1 MKNILI
7 INGHQKYSS
16 AEGNLNQTLMNKM
29 VSFLSE
35 KNNVKTTIIQKG
47 YKIEEEQKNL
57 YGLILSFTKH
67 LSIGSVS
74 RAY

>member
-47 YKIEEEQKNL
+47 YKIEEEQKKI
-57 YGLILSFTKH
+57 YMG
-67 LSIGSVS
+67 
-74 RAY
+74 

>member
-35 KNNVKTTIIQKG
+35 KNNVKTTIIQKDI
-47 YKIEEEQKNL
+47 KSKKNNKNL

-74 RAY
+74 PAY